1 MIEFKKTTHR
11 NKKTDLLKKRFHS
24 LMVELKKGSIKK
36 IITIELKKKTDKS
49 FHSLMLELNKTDLL
63 KKFNSLM
70 VGLKKSNN
78 RINGGIKKK
87 QQ

>member
-36 IITIELKKKTDKS
+36 ITIELKKKTDKS